1 MIRDLSLLCAA
12 FAVVASLP
20 AATAAAKAKPG
31 RYVVDAKGETVL
43 DNATKLTWQRVVP
56 GQTYTWQ
63 GAKDYCKSL
72 PLAGGGWKL
81 PSVRQ
86 LRSIV
91 DRAQKSAPT
100 IDPTAFPNTP
110 SEYFWTAVAYQG
122 GSSIA
127 WFVYFYNGY
136 SSSHG
141 VANNYRVRCVR

>member
-1 MIRDLSLLCAA
+1 MIGKLYLSY
-12 FAVVASLP
+12 FVVAGLLVGGSVH
-20 AATAAAKAKPG
+20 AKAKPG
-31 RYVVDAKGETVL
+31 RYVVDTKGETVL

-56 GQTYTWQ
+56 GQPHNWQ

-91 DRAQKSAPT
+91 DRAQKSPPA

-110 SEYFWTAVAYQG
+110 YDYFWSATAYS
-122 GSSIA
+122 GSSSSA
-127 WFVYFYNGY
+127 WFVHFNNGGSY
-136 SSSHG
+136 SLG
-141 VANNYRVRCVR
+141 VTDTYRVRCVR